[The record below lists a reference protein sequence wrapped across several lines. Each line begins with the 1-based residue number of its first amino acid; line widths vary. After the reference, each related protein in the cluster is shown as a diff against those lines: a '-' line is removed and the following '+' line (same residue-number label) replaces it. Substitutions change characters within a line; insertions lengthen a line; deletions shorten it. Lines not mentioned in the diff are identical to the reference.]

1 MSLLNTSQ
9 SPSLAAY
16 GATRELLAPRPSST
30 GLWLDVSHARHENR
44 HMHTVAPWSI
54 ANLSHR

>member
-9 SPSLAAY
+9 SSSQAAC

-30 GLWLDVSHARHENR
+30 GLWLDVSQALHEIRHL
-44 HMHTVAPWSI
+44 HTVAPWSI